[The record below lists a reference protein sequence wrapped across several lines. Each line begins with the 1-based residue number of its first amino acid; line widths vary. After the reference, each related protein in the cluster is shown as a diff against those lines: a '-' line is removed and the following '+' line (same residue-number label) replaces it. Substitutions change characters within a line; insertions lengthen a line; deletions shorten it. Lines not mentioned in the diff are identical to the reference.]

1 MKREEYWRDCEYWKL
16 NMEEIKF
23 GLDGGGDKVESYR
36 GVIRHRGLCFEGESR
51 DSRDLLKN
59 HCLSVF

>member
-23 GLDGGGDKVESYR
+23 GLDGGG
-36 GVIRHRGLCFEGESR
+36 
-51 DSRDLLKN
+51 
-59 HCLSVF
+59 

>member
-23 GLDGGGDKVESYR
+23 GLDGGG
-36 GVIRHRGLCFEGESR
+36 G
-51 DSRDLLKN
+51 
-59 HCLSVF
+59 